1 MQDLSTIATDQEAAT
16 DWVKNNV
23 ARYMFPGGVKI
34 RWVAVGNEAFGTWQ
48 YVSPATRHSRH
59 VICSYWRLS
68 STFKACS
75 GFEGLQG
82 R

>member
-1 MQDLSTIATDQEAAT
+1 MPVEERAFGPLKHSPMQDLSTIATDQEAAT

-48 YVSPATRHSRH
+48 YVSPAITHSRH
-59 VICSYWRLS
+59 VSCSI
-68 STFKACS
+68 
-75 GFEGLQG
+75 GD
-82 R
+82 